1 MKPPYK
7 LPTPLLVA
15 AFAAAFHL
23 PALAQSTGA
32 PRAAPAEQTQPSDR
46 LDVRA
51 SRLIGMEVRNRQG
64 ESLGS
69 VNDLV
74 LDTQN
79 NRVHYVV
86 VAHGGLFGFGADLFA
101 FPIQSFELAPDL
113 RHVLL
118 NVDRSALREAE
129 GFDRKRWPDLADNR
143 YWTEV
148 DRRFGQRQAP
158 ATHPRMALARAS
170 ELMRSQVVGEA
181 GARIGSIDDI
191 VIDVWSGQPQYAIVT
206 FDRGWFTDDR
216 LIALPLDHFERQ
228 ADGSLRLPLTR
239 EQLAGAPGFDRSR
252 WTTVNDP
259 NFQSQMERYGTAA
272 KPQPPIRDTGVGTP
286 PAGAVGAADLR
297 RGSTVVPQ
305 QPAPLEREQPQAP
318 RESGAQILPPPAVQ
332 PGAADPQRPPP
343 GGGQVVGH
351 GTETPATPAAQQQQA
366 SPRSDTVSPAA
377 KTDGAA
383 PQQSP
388 RAAETEPR
396 GSAPGQTV
404 ADPTQRTTPATDG
417 SVGAPAR
424 PTQPGATAPAARSAP
439 AVQFD
444 GATFDRLDTDRDGR
458 ISRAE
463 ASGHAHFLG
472 AWSEMDRDADGY
484 VSRAEMDAFN
494 ETRR

>member
-1 MKPPYK
+1 
-7 LPTPLLVA
+7 
-15 AFAAAFHL
+15 
-23 PALAQSTGA
+23 
-32 PRAAPAEQTQPSDR
+32 
-46 LDVRA
+46 
-51 SRLIGMEVRNRQG
+51 
-64 ESLGS
+64 
-69 VNDLV
+69 
-74 LDTQN
+74 
-79 NRVHYVV
+79 
-86 VAHGGLFGFGADLFA
+86 
-101 FPIQSFELAPDL
+101 
-113 RHVLL
+113 
-118 NVDRSALREAE
+118 
-129 GFDRKRWPDLADNR
+129 
-143 YWTEV
+143 
-148 DRRFGQRQAP
+148 
-158 ATHPRMALARAS
+158 
-170 ELMRSQVVGEA
+170 
-181 GARIGSIDDI
+181 
-191 VIDVWSGQPQYAIVT
+191 
-206 FDRGWFTDDR
+206 
-216 LIALPLDHFERQ
+216 
-228 ADGSLRLPLTR
+228 
-239 EQLAGAPGFDRSR
+239 
-252 WTTVNDP
+252 VNDP

-297 RGSTVVPQ
+297 RGSTPVPQ
-305 QPAPLEREQPQAP
+305 QPAAIEPAQPQAP

-332 PGAADPQRPPP
+332 PGAAEPQQPPSSR
-343 GGGQVVGH
+343 GQVVGH

-366 SPRSDTVSPAA
+366 SPRSDAMSPAA
-377 KTDGAA
+377 KTDGGIGLQPTPTGTTAA

-388 RAAETEPR
+388 RAAETEAR
-396 GSAPGQTV
+396 GSAPGRTV